1 MNREADSKRTF
12 CRSLKWG
19 SETTSTWVSFSLL
32 CCSAQGLVE
41 GSGDTLGAHLLLASG
56 AGSGRVPVWHRFLG
70 FSVKPW
76 IPFPASVSPPGSYL
90 LGKMYSGWALNSLL
104 KWEENVKKIS
114 ESSKWDSLEENLV
127 KFMKNLHLCKAS
139 GQRGNSNSFSMHVQP
154 CLRIHIIRKGPLCH
168 SSLLFLSPPGSAVFA

>member
-41 GSGDTLGAHLLLASG
+41 GSGDTPGAHLLLASG
-56 AGSGRVPVWHRFLG
+56 AGSGRVPVCHRFLG

-104 KWEENVKKIS
+104 KWEENVKKNLRVIKMRLTRGKLS
-114 ESSKWDSLEENLV
+114 EIHEKFTLVQSKWAE
-127 KFMKNLHLCKAS
+127 
-139 GQRGNSNSFSMHVQP
+139 
-154 CLRIHIIRKGPLCH
+154 RKQ
-168 SSLLFLSPPGSAVFA
+168 

>member
-56 AGSGRVPVWHRFLG
+56 AGSGRVPVCRRFLG

-76 IPFPASVSPPGSYL
+76 IPFPTSVSPPGSYL

-104 KWEENVKKIS
+104 KWEENVKKNLRVIKMRLTRGKLS
-114 ESSKWDSLEENLV
+114 EIREKFTLVQSKWAE
-127 KFMKNLHLCKAS
+127 
-139 GQRGNSNSFSMHVQP
+139 
-154 CLRIHIIRKGPLCH
+154 RKQ
-168 SSLLFLSPPGSAVFA
+168 